1 MQKLADLIADKKEN
15 PDFIIAYDALNDY
28 KESQE
33 DTIQTVNRA
42 IYETP
47 LIYYSDMRAYIHDHV
62 ELVEEWI
69 NENAPEA
76 PINLWNV
83 IAETEIQER
92 MERVMPHISDAVYV
106 IVLED
111 VSKEF
116 PVLLDEDENSA
127 MSAIIED
134 QIENDMMTC
143 RCLAD
148 IIKHCRD
155 IVDDC
160 YSEEE

>member
-1 MQKLADLIADKKEN
+1 MQKLANLIADKKAN
-15 PDFIIAYDALNDY
+15 ADFMIAYDALNDY
-28 KESQE
+28 SESQE

-42 IYETP
+42 IYESP
-47 LIYYSDMRAYIHDHV
+47 LIYYADMRAYIHDHV
-62 ELVEEWI
+62 ELVEAWI

-92 MERVMPHISDAVYV
+92 MERVMPHISDAVFT

-111 VSKEF
+111 IAKDYPDIIVKCETT
-116 PVLLDEDENSA
+116 
-127 MSAIIED
+127 MIGAIIED
-134 QIENDMMTC
+134 EIEHEMMMC
-143 RCLAD
+143 YCLSD
-148 IIKHCRD
+148 IIKNCRA

>member
-1 MQKLADLIADKKEN
+1 MQKLANLIADKKAN
-15 PDFIIAYDALNDY
+15 ADFMIAYDALNDY

-33 DTIQTVNRA
+33 DTIETVSRA

-47 LIYYSDMRAYIHDHV
+47 LIYYADMRAYIHDHV
-62 ELVEEWI
+62 ELVEAWI

-143 RCLAD
+143 RCLSD
-148 IIKHCRD
+148 IIKNCRA